1 MKVIM
6 FRVVG
11 TLKRYFFNLIGIIK
25 ALLAVLLSCKI
36 LSASVILMSVN
47 TDFGNYSLQ
56 NVQFNQ
62 GLHLKNNFIVG

>member
-56 NVQFNQ
+56 NDHTV
-62 GLHLKNNFIVG
+62 